1 MKMFELNGRK
11 RKNGRREFKAILHE
25 VYPNECINGTV
36 GTQFNENGIC
46 WIGEYCENNLDTIKG
61 MSLTVEFADPEDQ
74 TELLGHGNTGIEDGL
89 PVFDNATIV
98 GNFEKGYIAEIED
111 NGVIKKVVVGEG
123 TIDQMRHNKFVK
135 YLEERI
141 DNGDVPFGSVEI
153 TSCYE
158 HDRIEYL
165 GGKYEEGR
173 IPTVFDY
180 SGYSLLGVRPADNTA
195 KIIELNQTESEVS
208 AEMNEELKGM
218 LEGILA
224 KIDETATMRAEL
236 SQAQA
241 AQEQLENEK
250 SELNATSEQI
260 QEALDKLQEEYAE
273 LNKKYE
279 ALWEERNALEK
290 ALGEARA
297 KERLG
302 ELNAA
307 LANFTEEQIAYAA
320 DEKAA
325 FEADP
330 INSEINTVTD
340 KIYMEIGKRAQEEA
354 QKQSELNNAH
364 DDEDD
369 TAEDIFSEV
378 NTVTDTGESDEIF

>member
-11 RKNGRREFKAILHE
+11 RKNGRRPFTAILHE
-25 VYPNECINGTV
+25 VYPDSCINNKT

-46 WIGEYCENNLDTIKG
+46 WIEQYCQNNIDTIKG
-61 MSLTVEFADPEDQ
+61 MSLTVEFADPEEQ
-74 TELLGHGNTGIEDGL
+74 NELLGHGNTGIEDGL
-89 PVFDNATIV
+89 PIFDNATIV
-98 GNFEKGYIAEIED
+98 GNFEKGYIADMEIE
-111 NGVIKKVVVGEG
+111 GVIRRFAVGEG
-123 TIDQMRHNKFVK
+123 TIDQMRCNKFVK
-135 YLEERI
+135 YLEERCAS
-141 DNGDVPFGSVEI
+141 GDVPFGSVEI
-153 TSCYE
+153 TNSE
-158 HDRIEYL
+158 GHKGIEYL
-165 GGKYEEGR
+165 NGRVEEGR

-195 KIIELNQTESEVS
+195 KIIELNQTESEVH
-208 AEMNEELKGM
+208 AVMNEELKGM

-241 AQEQLENEK
+241 TQERLENEK

-260 QEALDKLQEEYAE
+260 QAALDKLQEEYAE
-273 LNKKYE
+273 LNKKYD

-307 LANFTEEQIAYAA
+307 LADFSDEQIAYAA
-320 DEKAA
+320 EEKAA

-330 INSEINTVTD
+330 INSEINSVID
-340 KIYMEIGKRAQEEA
+340 KIYMEIGKHAQEEA
-354 QKQSELNNAH
+354 KKQSELNNQH
-364 DDEDD
+364 EEEDEGI
-369 TAEDIFSEV
+369 EDIFSEV
-378 NTVTDTGESDEIF
+378 NAVNNGESDEIF